1 MILQIQKTSPIPK
14 TQVEIMAKSMSGETP
29 EKIVF
34 AKDAP
39 TDQIKVLLIDDQMII
54 SEAVCRILSTVENLV
69 FDYTVEPSQALQK
82 AIAISPTV
90 ILLDMVMPD
99 IDGLMLLRWFRS
111 HPATREIP
119 IVMLSN
125 QEDAKLKAQAFAE
138 GANDYLIKL
147 PDTVEFIARIR
158 YHSRAYNN
166 LKALTT
172 AKVTAQLQA
181 RQLEDTLKE
190 LQNTQVQ
197 LIQTEKMSSLGKMVA
212 GLAHEI
218 NNPINFI
225 YGNFPHLQN
234 HILGLLNLV
243 ELYQQNFPDEN
254 EEMQEQIEET
264 NLEFIR
270 YDLPKILA
278 SMKIGTERIREI
290 VLSMRNFSRLDQAE
304 KKAVNIHDGIE
315 STLLLLNHRLKEGI
329 AITKEYADL
338 PMIDCYPAQLNQ
350 VFMNILSNAID
361 ALMEQKHQTDK
372 QILIKTVLTDDHT
385 VKISI
390 KDNGMGIKPE
400 IQQKIFDPFFTT
412 KQINQGTGLGLAIS
426 YQIIDKHQ
434 GKIHLTSEP
443 GCGTQFTI
451 EIPVSMTG
459 TEL

>member
-1 MILQIQKTSPIPK
+1 
-14 TQVEIMAKSMSGETP
+14 
-29 EKIVF
+29 
-34 AKDAP
+34 
-39 TDQIKVLLIDDQMII
+39 
-54 SEAVCRILSTVENLV
+54 
-69 FDYTVEPSQALQK
+69 
-82 AIAISPTV
+82 
-90 ILLDMVMPD
+90 MVMPD
-99 IDGLMLLRWFRS
+99 IDGLMLLRWFRA

-218 NNPINFI
+218 NNPINCI

-234 HILGLLNLV
+234 HIQGLLNLV
-243 ELYQQNFPDEN
+243 ELYQQKFPD
-254 EEMQEQIEET
+254 EMQEQIEEA

-329 AITKEYADL
+329 VITKEYADL
-338 PMIDCYPAQLNQ
+338 PMIECYPAQLNQ

-361 ALMEQKHQTDK
+361 ALSEQKQQTDK
-372 QILIKTVLTDDHT
+372 QILIKTVLTDNHT

-412 KQINQGTGLGLAIS
+412 KPINQGTGLGLAIS

-443 GCGTQFTI
+443 GCGTEFTI
-451 EIPVSMTG
+451 ESPVAI

>member
-14 TQVEIMAKSMSGETP
+14 TQVEIMAKSMSGKTP

-54 SEAVCRILSTVENLV
+54 SEAVCRILSTVENLI
-69 FDYTVEPSQALQK
+69 FDYTIEPSQALQK

-99 IDGLMLLRWFRS
+99 IDGLMLLRWFRA

-234 HILGLLNLV
+234 HIQGLLNLV
-243 ELYQQNFPDEN
+243 ELYQQKFPDEN

-278 SMKIGTERIREI
+278 SMKVGTERIREI

-329 AITKEYADL
+329 AITKEYGNL

-361 ALMEQKHQTDK
+361 ALIEQKQQTDK

-412 KQINQGTGLGLAIS
+412 KPINQGTGLGLAIS